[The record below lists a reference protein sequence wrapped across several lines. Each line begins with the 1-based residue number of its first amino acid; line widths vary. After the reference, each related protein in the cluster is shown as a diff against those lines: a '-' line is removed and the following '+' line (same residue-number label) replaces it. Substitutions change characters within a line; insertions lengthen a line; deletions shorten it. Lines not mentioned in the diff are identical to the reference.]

1 MSDKLIEVAT
11 QIVEYVNNGDYMT
24 ALSYFESDV
33 RNVINETESHSNT
46 ALLEIMRKQVELVDD
61 EDWQQVLYNCET
73 INELVNGQ

>member
-46 ALLEIMRKQVELVDD
+46 ALLAIMRKQVELVDD

-73 INELVNGQ
+73 INELLNGQ